1 MAVVSDDYMKT
12 NTLRIWTV
20 VCASAL
26 TMTAALKSLA
36 DDTAAAVRP
45 HKSYTGTV
53 VSVDTKEHT
62 LGLKGTF
69 LSKTFN
75 LGDNCAYT
83 LVDKPTGEIG
93 DLRPGQRV
101 MVVYQESHGVLV
113 ADRVNQQPLQYE
125 GTVKAYDP
133 IQRTMTLH
141 GRGLDKTFQIAAGC
155 KVMLRDYKS
164 GALTDIQ
171 TGNYVTV
178 TYEAPGDK
186 ATAWKIAQTSE
197 TFSGSLTAIDLDTKT
212 VKAKALFYTKK
223 FTLGDNCAIMA
234 NGKINGQLSDL
245 KPNDKLVFNYDEING
260 VNVANRIAPAGTA
273 QQSETTA
280 AQSLDQ

>member
-1 MAVVSDDYMKT
+1 MMA
-12 NTLRIWTV
+12 
-20 VCASAL
+20 
-26 TMTAALKSLA
+26 AALKASA
-36 DDTAAAVRP
+36 DDSTTAGIP
-45 HKSYTGTV
+45 HKSYEGTV
-53 VSVDTKEHT
+53 VSVDAQEHR

-69 LSKTFN
+69 LTKTFN
-75 LGDNCAYT
+75 LGDNCTYSV
-83 LVDKPTGEIG
+83 VDKPEGAVV

-113 ADRVNQQPLQYE
+113 ASRVTQQPVRCE

-141 GRGLDKTFQIAAGC
+141 TPGRDRTFQIVGDC
-155 KVMLRDYKS
+155 KVVLRGNKS

-171 TGNYVTV
+171 PGNYVTV
-178 TYEAPGDK
+178 TYETPNDK
-186 ATAWKIAQTSE
+186 LMAWKITQTSE
-197 TFSGSLTAIDLDTKT
+197 TFNGSLTAIDLDTKT
-212 VKAKALFYTKK
+212 IKAKSLFDTKK
-223 FTLGDNCAIMA
+223 FTLGDNCAIVI

-245 KPNDKLVFNYDEING
+245 KPNDKLIFSYDEING

-280 AQSLDQ
+280 VQPMQ